1 MMMMVVMMVMM
12 LCGFFPVGVPQDE
25 QFVYI
30 SRALF
35 IVYTILSCIGIGF
48 AVVCLTMN
56 LIFKERKYV
65 N

>member
-1 MMMMVVMMVMM
+1 MIIIMSVVVSA
-12 LCGFFPVGVPQDE
+12 GVPQDE

-30 SRALF
+30 SQALF

-48 AVVCLTMN
+48 AIVCLIMN

-65 N
+65 SSKTHTQ